1 MKIIE
6 GSSQITEKLQ
16 NPVVTIG
23 NFDGVHV
30 GHQALFARIIVRAR
44 AIDGIAVVYTF
55 DPHPLKVLQPQ
66 RSFPLI
72 TTREEKQQAIER
84 YGIDVLIREHFTEA
98 FSQLSMEAF
107 VGDILCGALQA
118 KEVFIGPDYRFG
130 KGRTGTTDLLKRLG
144 ERCGLTVSIL
154 SNIEV
159 DGVEVRSTM
168 IRNLILEGRVNETAR
183 FLGRPYT
190 LKGTVVTGHAI
201 GRTIGIPTANLNP
214 EKELYPR
221 SGIFAVRV
229 LVDQR
234 TAKGVL
240 SIGSNPTF
248 PGKGYSLEVHILDFE
263 GELYG
268 KQIELIFIQKLRDE
282 KQFESPEKLVE
293 QIRTDIKE
301 ARKTLEAMWDVR

>member
-1 MKIIE
+1 MKIFE
-6 GSSQITEKLQ
+6 GSSQITEKLK

-23 NFDGVHV
+23 NFDGVHL
-30 GHQALFARIIVRAR
+30 GHQALFTRIIDRAR
-44 AIDGIAVVYTF
+44 TIGGVSVVYTF

-84 YGIDVLIREHFTEA
+84 YGIEVLVREHFSEA
-98 FSQLSMEAF
+98 FAQLSMVDF
-107 VGDILCGALQA
+107 VGDVLCGALQA

-130 KGRTGTTDLLKRLG
+130 KGRTGTTDLLKSLG

-190 LKGTVVTGHAI
+190 LKGEVITGHAI
-201 GRTIGIPTANLNP
+201 GRRIGIPTANLDP

-248 PGKGYSLEVHILDFE
+248 PGKGYSLEVHILDFT

-282 KQFESPEKLVE
+282 KKFESPAELVE
-293 QIRTDIKE
+293 QIRRDIEE
-301 ARKTLEAMWDVR
+301 ARMVLGT